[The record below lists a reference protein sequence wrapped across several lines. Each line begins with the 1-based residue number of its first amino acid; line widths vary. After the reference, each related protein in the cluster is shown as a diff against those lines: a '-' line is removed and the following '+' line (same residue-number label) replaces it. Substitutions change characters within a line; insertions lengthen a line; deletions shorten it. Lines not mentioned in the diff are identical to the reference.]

1 MQRPAHADNHTGKS
15 AVGLVQELLGCQVVR
30 VGGGGGGEVGELGRG
45 CS

>member
-1 MQRPAHADNHTGKS
+1 MDNHTGKS

-30 VGGGGGGEVGELGRG
+30 VGGGRWWGSGELGRG